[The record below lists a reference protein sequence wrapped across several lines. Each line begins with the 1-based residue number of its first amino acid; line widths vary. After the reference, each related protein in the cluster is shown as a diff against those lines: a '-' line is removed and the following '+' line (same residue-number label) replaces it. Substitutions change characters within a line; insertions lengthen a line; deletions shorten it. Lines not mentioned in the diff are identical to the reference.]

1 MPFWNSPR
9 LIRLVLPSPLPSLLW
24 EDKLLV
30 LWFLFFHFCTITIF
44 LLPSSQSAPP
54 LPTGHRHRNPGP
66 ALLPKQ
72 VPPYLQGF
80 VAQTG
85 RSQRVPV
92 NPGGQL
98 QNQDPL
104 SSCWVH
110 TAPFRHGWVVHTA
123 DWHSTTSL
131 PDTASWY
138 RWTSS
143 PYNYNMKNIQK
154 VNSIDLSYCSFYI

>member
-1 MPFWNSPR
+1 MVISIFRKRNICNIPCTLYSGIIFSFLNDKYNFW
-9 LIRLVLPSPLPSLLW
+9 
-24 EDKLLV
+24 
-30 LWFLFFHFCTITIF
+30 
-44 LLPSSQSAPP
+44 LPSSQSAPP

-66 ALLPKQ
+66 ALLPKH

-110 TAPFRHGWVVHTA
+110 TAPFRHGWVVQTA

-143 PYNYNMKNIQK
+143 PYNYNIKMIQK
-154 VNSIDLSYCSFYI
+154 HKSTTLYYTL